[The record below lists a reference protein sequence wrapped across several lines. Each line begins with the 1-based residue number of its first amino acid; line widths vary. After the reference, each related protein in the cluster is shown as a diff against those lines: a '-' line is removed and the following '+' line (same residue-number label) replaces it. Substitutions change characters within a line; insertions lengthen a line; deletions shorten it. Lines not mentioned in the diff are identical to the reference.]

1 MTWTLGRKLET
12 PAALGI
18 LRSWRNAGGLLLR
31 HSLPLR
37 FVSTCSRSLSARAR
51 TAPRGTASQEP
62 LPEAQTLTGPVR
74 AGMHVRRRGIRRYP
88 SPGPFA

>member
-1 MTWTLGRKLET
+1 MHMTADGNVLTHTG
-12 PAALGI
+12 
-18 LRSWRNAGGLLLR
+18 
-31 HSLPLR
+31 
-37 FVSTCSRSLSARAR
+37 SRSGRFDDDGDCDDGLTRRHRA
-51 TAPRGTASQEP
+51 AP